1 MDQKHSD
8 NLNPNNEWGKET
20 KQYVIAQINKM
31 DERIKQLEKENEM
44 SEKAT
49 NEETKVKADVDL
61 KNEHISAND
70 SILPNKEKTN
80 EENDDWVQA
89 MTIITT

>member
-1 MDQKHSD
+1 MDQKNSD
-8 NLNPNNEWGKET
+8 NLNPYNVWGRET

-31 DERIKQLEKENEM
+31 DERIKELEKENEIL
-44 SEKAT
+44 EKAT
-49 NEETKVKADVDL
+49 NDETKEKTDVDL
-61 KNEHISAND
+61 KNESISVND

>member
-8 NLNPNNEWGKET
+8 NLNPNNIWGKET

-31 DERIKQLEKENEM
+31 DERIKELEKENEM

-49 NEETKVKADVDL
+49 NEETKVKADLDL
-61 KNEHISAND
+61 KNEPFSAND

-80 EENDDWVQA
+80 EENDDWVQT